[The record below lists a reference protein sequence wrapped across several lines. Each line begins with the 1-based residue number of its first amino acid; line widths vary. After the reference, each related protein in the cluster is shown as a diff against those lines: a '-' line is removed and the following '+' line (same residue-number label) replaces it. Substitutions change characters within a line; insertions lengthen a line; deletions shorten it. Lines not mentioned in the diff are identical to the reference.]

1 MRKKIVYDSL
11 IIIGTF
17 FVSKSQERLY
27 LPPMR
32 NFNKETL
39 ASYLRGTTDFLKLG
53 DVRWVGRIK
62 DYPELS
68 INSLLLIVN
77 SPAGSALKKFLPSV
91 D

>member
-1 MRKKIVYDSL
+1 
-11 IIIGTF
+11 
-17 FVSKSQERLY
+17 
-27 LPPMR
+27 MR

-68 INSLLLIVN
+68 INALLLIVN
-77 SPAGSALKKFLPSV
+77 SPAGSTLKKFLPSV